1 VPDRAGPDL
10 DSAEA
15 DSPVFA
21 AVASPARRQLLGLLL
36 EQGPLPVQDLAAHF
50 AMRRPSVSEH
60 LRVLKDAGLV
70 SERKAGRQR
79 YYHLEP
85 RPLRDLSLWLSP
97 YERFWREK
105 LSGLRDLLDSGGDLD
120 SGDLESGGLKS
131 GGDLEGSPDD

>member
-1 VPDRAGPDL
+1 VPEPGPGGAG
-10 DSAEA
+10 AA

-36 EQGPLPVQDLAAHF
+36 EHGPLPVQDLAAHF

-70 SERKAGRQR
+70 SERRAGRQR

-85 RPLRDLSLWLSP
+85 HPLQELSQWLSP
-97 YERFWREK
+97 YERFWRHK
-105 LSGLRDLLDSGGDLD
+105 LSGLRDLLDSGGDD
-120 SGDLESGGLKS
+120 YAPPPPGNEA
-131 GGDLEGSPDD
+131 PDA

>member
-1 VPDRAGPDL
+1 VPEPG
-10 DSAEA
+10 SYGS

-36 EQGPLPVQDLAAHF
+36 EHGPLPVQDLAAHF

-70 SERKAGRQR
+70 SERRTGRQR

-85 RPLRDLSLWLSP
+85 QPLQEVSQWLSP
-97 YERFWREK
+97 YERFWRQK
-105 LSGLRDLLDSGGDLD
+105 LSGLRELLDADADAHGD
-120 SGDLESGGLKS
+120 GDRAH
-131 GGDLEGSPDD
+131 DARSPEEDGPDG